1 MADTQLEHGSGVYET
16 RADANEDGKGQVKR
30 WLQAI
35 ELASSE
41 EKEWREDVE
50 KALAVFRSDS
60 DTKGTAF
67 NIYHSNV
74 ETIIP
79 ALYNSTP
86 IPDVRRR
93 HGDKDPA
100 AKEASQALERILS
113 YSVDDYDFDG
123 TMLDCVKDMTIASR
137 GVARVTY
144 TVETGPTEMAGQQ
157 VDDILYQAVG
167 CEHVPWASFRRGP
180 GRKWADV
187 PWEAFAQYYTREALK
202 KLSPKH
208 GANVPL
214 DMMLKDGR
222 ETAVNDEPA
231 SDIFQRALV
240 WEIWDKE
247 ARKVRFI
254 APGYP
259 DAELVVV
266 DDPLGLEQ
274 FFCTPR
280 PMMGGGLPADLRPI
294 CEFRIYCELLEEL
307 DSLTVRLRK
316 LIKDLRVR
324 GAAAGNSDLEKIAT
338 AGDGEIV
345 EIADIAAFVN
355 AGGLDKMI
363 TWWPLEQIIKVVK
376 ELYIQREQVKQSIYE
391 ITGIADIMRG
401 ASDPNETLG
410 AQQIKTQWGSLR
422 IQRRQAEVQRFARD
436 IFRLKAEIVAK
447 KFEPHIIADMVGFTP
462 GQPIEAAGAMP
473 SIPMQPPAAPGM
485 GQMPQQG
492 MNGMT
497 GGGMLPGA
505 PPSGPPPVTPEQVM
519 ALLKSDNMR
528 KWRIDIETD
537 STIRA
542 DLTRNMES
550 MAQFVQGSAQYFQA
564 VAPIVQTGGMTQVAA
579 VKIYSAFARN
589 FKLGKEVDDILDKLA
604 SEAEQAMQAQAG
616 KQPEDP
622 KMIEM
627 QGKMELEKQ
636 RFGLEQEKHQQE
648 MAFKGQEM
656 QMKMGEMQMN
666 AQTQQQEMGMR
677 REEMINNNAV
687 AREGLQIKREGK
699 DTGTK
704 VQVGTGDESMQMF
717 AQAIAALGKMMMQAQ
732 QSTAELIA
740 QGNEQ
745 VIAAITAPKT
755 ITTPDGRAYT
765 AITGTV
771 N

>member
-1 MADTQLEHGSGVYET
+1 
-16 RADANEDGKGQVKR
+16 
-30 WLQAI
+30 
-35 ELASSE
+35 
-41 EKEWREDVE
+41 
-50 KALAVFRSDS
+50 
-60 DTKGTAF
+60 
-67 NIYHSNV
+67 
-74 ETIIP
+74 
-79 ALYNSTP
+79 
-86 IPDVRRR
+86 
-93 HGDKDPA
+93 
-100 AKEASQALERILS
+100 
-113 YSVDDYDFDG
+113 
-123 TMLDCVKDMTIASR
+123 
-137 GVARVTY
+137 
-144 TVETGPTEMAGQQ
+144 
-157 VDDILYQAVG
+157 
-167 CEHVPWASFRRGP
+167 
-180 GRKWADV
+180 
-187 PWEAFAQYYTREALK
+187 
-202 KLSPKH
+202 
-208 GANVPL
+208 
-214 DMMLKDGR
+214 
-222 ETAVNDEPA
+222 
-231 SDIFQRALV
+231 
-240 WEIWDKE
+240 
-247 ARKVRFI
+247 
-254 APGYP
+254 
-259 DAELVVV
+259 
-266 DDPLGLEQ
+266 
-274 FFCTPR
+274 
-280 PMMGGGLPADLRPI
+280 MGGGLPADLRPI

-564 VAPIVQTGGMTQVAA
+564 VAPIVQIGGMTQVAA

-589 FKLGKEVDDILDKLA
+589 FKLGKEVL
-604 SEAEQAMQAQAG
+604 QA
-616 KQPEDP
+616 KVKFLEDLGVSF
-622 KMIEM
+622 I
-627 QGKMELEKQ
+627 G
-636 RFGLEQEKHQQE
+636 
-648 MAFKGQEM
+648 
-656 QMKMGEMQMN
+656 N
-666 AQTQQQEMGMR
+666 TW
-677 REEMINNNAV
+677 V
-687 AREGLQIKREGK
+687 GK
-699 DTGTK
+699 DVTIDDLLGSGFDA
-704 VQVGTGDESMQMF
+704 VFVGTGAGVGGSLAIPGEEQRNIYAATEFLVRGNLRPEQLPEHMREPLVIGKDVVVIGGGDTSMDCVRTAVRLGADHVTCVYRRTEAEMPGRGEEREHARQEDVDFQFLTIPLRFIGDGQGNVAGVECQRMSLGEPDESGRRRPVPVPHSEFVIEADTVAIAIGYNADPDIKDAAPGVATNRWNLVEVDRSTYMTTRPGVF
-717 AQAIAALGKMMMQAQ
+717 AGGDNVNGADLVVTALADGRRAAQAIDTYLQSLLPLAL
-732 QSTAELIA
+732 
-740 QGNEQ
+740 
-745 VIAAITAPKT
+745 
-755 ITTPDGRAYT
+755 R
-765 AITGTV
+765 
-771 N
+771 